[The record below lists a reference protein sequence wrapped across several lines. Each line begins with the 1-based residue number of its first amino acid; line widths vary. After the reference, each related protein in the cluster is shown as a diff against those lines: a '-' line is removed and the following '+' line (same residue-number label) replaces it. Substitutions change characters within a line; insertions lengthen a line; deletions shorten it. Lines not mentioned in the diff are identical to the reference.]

1 MSEPPVEPPPVQ
13 PAVEPTVEAALAAG
27 GSHHLDRLDA
37 AVQEACLAL
46 ERYVRARSR
55 TSPAPLPP
63 EPPPAPAITGDGSSL
78 EATIAW
84 FALSPF
90 ETAVLALA
98 AGVELFADAAN
109 LCAVAHGD
117 PAKPFLTPA
126 LALAALPGADRAA
139 FAPAATL
146 RFWQLITV
154 AAETTSATL
163 DARISVPEAVLQFLI
178 GQPVLDARLEALL
191 EPVADAPPPEG
202 EQALCARIAA
212 ALSGPAAPVVHLAA
226 RPTRRT
232 LSVAAGV
239 GRLMGLRVF
248 HLPGDRLTNDADM
261 VAIGRLWQRDRLA
274 LQGALALSLDVPGS
288 EGRAGDGRAVGLIA
302 RLAVEADGPVLVIGA
317 ALPDLADRCR
327 RPVVR
332 FHLPEPTLAER
343 ARQWRG
349 LLGLDPDAAQPAVDA
364 LAQRF
369 QLPQSTLASCIAVA
383 RSTAAPEGGEAPLP
397 AVLDAL
403 APLLREQAREGLSGL
418 AQRVATHGRIEDIV
432 LPDQPAQVLR
442 QIIAHHRNSAQVLG
456 DWGFGRSRGQGL
468 SVLFAGPSGTG
479 KTLAAEV
486 IARELDLD
494 LFRIDLSQ
502 VVDKYIG
509 ETEKN
514 LARLFDAAEASD
526 AVLLFDEADALF
538 GRRSAVRDSHDR
550 YANLEVGYLLQR
562 IEAYRGV
569 VVLTSNLPSSIDPAF
584 NRRLAYIVRF
594 TFPDRAQR
602 LEIWRRAIPAQ
613 APTQALDF
621 DLLARL
627 SVSGGQ
633 IQVLALNAAMLAA
646 DQHEPIAMRH
656 IAMAARGEFAKRETA
671 VPTAEFA
678 GWPP

>member
-1 MSEPPVEPPPVQ
+1 MSAPPVDPPPLE
-13 PAVEPTVEAALAAG
+13 PAIEPNAEAGPAAG
-27 GSHHLDRLDA
+27 GGHHLDRLDA
-37 AVQEACLAL
+37 AVQAACLAL
-46 ERYVRARSR
+46 ERHVRARSR
-55 TSPAPLPP
+55 TSPAPLAA
-63 EPPPAPAITGDGSSL
+63 EAPAEPSITGDGSSL

-154 AAETTSATL
+154 AADTTSATL

-191 EPVADAPPPEG
+191 EPVADEPPPEG

-239 GRLMGLRVF
+239 GRLMGLRFF

-274 LQGALALSLDVPGS
+274 LQGALALSLDAPT
-288 EGRAGDGRAVGLIA
+288 GDGRAVGLIA

-332 FHLPEPTLAER
+332 FHLPEPTQAER
-343 ARQWRG
+343 TRQWRG
-349 LLGLDPDAAQPAVDA
+349 LLGLDPDTAEPAVDA

-369 QLPQSTLASCIAVA
+369 QLPQATLASCIAVA
-383 RSTAAPEGGEAPLP
+383 RSSAAPEGGEAPLP

-418 AQRVATHGRIEDIV
+418 AQRVPAEGRIEDIV

-486 IARELDLD
+486 IAHELDLD